1 MEKARVTRWF
11 VEPLDAATNENTMA
25 DLMRSS
31 GATEDKIYYRVKDNE
46 GSEHDVVEVNYP
58 FVLRMET
65 NAQKFEHRFRV
76 FTQVGASRMRH
87 WPFGNQKKIHRTA
100 EVKRV
105 AKAIANLPAR
115 DDPKQ

>member
-1 MEKARVTRWF
+1 MEKMRVTRWF
-11 VEPLDAATNENTMA
+11 VEPLDAATNENAMA

-31 GATEDKIYYRVKDNE
+31 GATEDKIYHRVKDNE
-46 GSEHDVVEVNYP
+46 GKEHDVVEVNYP

-65 NAQKFEHRFRV
+65 NATKFEHRLRI
-76 FTQVGASRMRH
+76 FTQVGVSRMRH

-105 AKAIANLPAR
+105 AKAIINLRAR
-115 DDPKQ
+115 GDLKR